1 MAPSATS
8 DIVVPEGGVAK
19 QHVEHVHGAE
29 EKTPLE
35 AISHG
40 PIIQTGERVF
50 SFILNSLSTAAAFMG
65 VSLNSSGSSS
75 QGTCLQILPF
85 SYQTQITC

>member
-8 DIVVPEGGVAK
+8 EIVAPAMGVAK
-19 QHVEHVHGAE
+19 QVGKHIHGAV

-40 PIIQTGERVF
+40 PIVQPGERVF
-50 SFILNSLSTAAAFMG
+50 SFISTSM
-65 VSLNSSGSSS
+65 L
-75 QGTCLQILPF
+75 
-85 SYQTQITC
+85 